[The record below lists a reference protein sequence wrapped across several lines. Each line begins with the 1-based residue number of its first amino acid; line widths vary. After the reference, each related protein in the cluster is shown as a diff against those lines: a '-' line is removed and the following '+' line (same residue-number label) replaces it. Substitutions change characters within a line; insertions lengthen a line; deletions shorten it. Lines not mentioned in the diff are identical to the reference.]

1 MEIRLYRLPQYIS
14 KNMLNKQLNNFTYI
28 KLDGEF
34 RDSVELSNPSIVVD
48 VSSTANITAVGGTQ
62 PDTELALFKQN
73 PHLYVNFV
81 RIPYLSRNY
90 YVTKITL
97 LRKNILSFEL
107 HVDVL
112 STFYSFIYYQKAFVS
127 RNKTNYNIE
136 LPDERRI
143 VKNEVATDI
152 INVID
157 VTSEYTA
164 KKLDF
169 ITDFKREG
177 GGPVAEYFYNIIAV
191 VHNTDV
197 TRQFIVDS
205 CENFT
210 PSNALKQQVGDNRL
224 PLVRTGSISLRNGM
238 NFILNVY
245 EAGQL
250 LDFIVNSDSTLASSV
265 GSIFAYP
272 IDFKASYR
280 DLPNEWDRMEKPFKI
295 RDVSILD
302 SVTHPVHMDVGG
314 GLMDSYLY
322 RVFEIPDVVSDFN
335 DLNPYATYELNIPYY
350 GYYKLDYNA
359 VRGHRLAIYYIINYT
374 DGSATVQI
382 YDITVD
388 SLIIS
393 LQTQLGYEIPKNM
406 SNITD
411 VRNRHDANNTSFG
424 FSLLG
429 SALAILGGIVT
440 SNPLAVAGGLIG
452 AGKSTGDYV
461 KNEKTNIFTTAV
473 NFNGSSSPIYSPQTL
488 FIRRTKHLIQY
499 PLNTDFLEQNGGVLN
514 QLVVLRNLQNT
525 GYTEVA
531 DIPNINFWGALT
543 SDLNSAPI
551 PTDTEITEIIS
562 MLKSGVIFN

>member
-1 MEIRLYRLPQYIS
+1 MIINFYI
-14 KNMLNKQLNNFTYI
+14 LRRERRNKINKALSTI
-28 KLDGEF
+28 SG
-34 RDSVELSNPSIVVD
+34 RDIHIVVD
-48 VSSTANITAVGGTQ
+48 GNLRDSINVSDIDIVIDISETSNIDAVAPNEESKEHLIRTFRNNPYGFNYVYI
-62 PDTELALFKQN
+62 PDLKR
-73 PHLYVNFV
+73 YYFV
-81 RIPYLSRNY
+81 KSIN
-90 YVTKITL
+90 L
-97 LRKNILSFEL
+97 LRKNILSFSL

-112 STFYSFIYYQKAFVS
+112 MYTAFITNQTGFVA
-127 RNKTNYNIE
+127 RNENEYNIE

-143 VKNEVATDI
+143 VKNEVSTDI
-152 INVID
+152 IEVID
-157 VTSEYTA
+157 VTSEYTE
-164 KKLDF
+164 KKLEF

-197 TRQFIVDS
+197 TRQFIIDS

-210 PSNALKQQVGDNRL
+210 PSNALKEQVGTNRL

-250 LDFIVNSDSTLASSV
+250 LDSIVNGDSTLASSV

-280 DLPNEWDRMEKPFKI
+280 DLPNEWDRMRKPFKI
-295 RDVSILD
+295 RNVSILD
-302 SVTHPVHMDVGG
+302 SVTHPVHMYVGG

-322 RVFEIPDVVSDFN
+322 RVFEIPDVVDDFN

-440 SNPLAVAGGLIG
+440 SNPVAVAGGVIG

-473 NFNGSSSPIYSPQTL
+473 NFNGSSSPVYSPQTL

-499 PLNTDFLEQNGGVLN
+499 QINADFLSESGGVLN
-514 QLVVLRNLQNT
+514 QLRKLNTLT
-525 GYTEVA
+525 GYTEIA
-531 DIPNINFWGALT
+531 DIPNILYPSSG
-543 SDLNSAPI
+543 DI
-551 PTDTEITEIIS
+551 PTDKEIEEIIS
-562 MLKSGVIFN
+562 ILKSGVIF

>member
-1 MEIRLYRLPQYIS
+1 MIINFYI
-14 KNMLNKQLNNFTYI
+14 LRRERRNKINKT
-28 KLDGEF
+28 
-34 RDSVELSNPSIVVD
+34 LSTIIGQDIHIVVD
-48 VSSTANITAVGGTQ
+48 GNLRDSINVSDIDIVIDISETSNIDAVAPNEESKKRLIQTFRNNPYGFNYVYI
-62 PDTELALFKQN
+62 PDLKR
-73 PHLYVNFV
+73 YYFV
-81 RIPYLSRNY
+81 KSIN
-90 YVTKITL
+90 L
-97 LRKNILSFEL
+97 LRKNILSFSL

-112 STFYSFIYYQKAFVS
+112 MYTTFITNQTGFVA
-127 RNKTNYNIE
+127 RNENEYNIE

-143 VKNEVATDI
+143 VKNEVSTDI
-152 INVID
+152 IEVID
-157 VTSEYTA
+157 VTSEYTE
-164 KKLDF
+164 KKLEF

-210 PSNALKQQVGDNRL
+210 PSNALKEQVGTNRL

-250 LDFIVNSDSTLASSV
+250 LDSIVNGDSTLASSV

-280 DLPNEWDRMEKPFKI
+280 DLPNEWHRMEKPFKI

-302 SVTHPVHMDVGG
+302 SVTHPVHMYVGG

-322 RVFEIPDVVSDFN
+322 RVFEIPDVVDDFN

-440 SNPLAVAGGLIG
+440 SNPVAVAGGVIG

-473 NFNGSSSPIYSPQTL
+473 NFNGSSSPVYSPQTL

-499 PLNTDFLEQNGGVLN
+499 QINADFLSESGGVLN
-514 QLVVLRNLQNT
+514 QLRKLNTLT
-525 GYTEVA
+525 GYTEIA
-531 DIPNINFWGALT
+531 DIPNILYPVSG
-543 SDLNSAPI
+543 DI
-551 PTDTEITEIIS
+551 PTDKEIEEIIS
-562 MLKSGVIFN
+562 ILKSGVIF

>member
-1 MEIRLYRLPQYIS
+1 
-14 KNMLNKQLNNFTYI
+14 MLNKQLNNFTYI

-302 SVTHPVHMDVGG
+302 SVTHPVHMYVGG

-440 SNPLAVAGGLIG
+440 SNPIAVAGGLIG

-543 SDLNSAPI
+543 SDVNSAPI

>member
-1 MEIRLYRLPQYIS
+1 MIINFYI
-14 KNMLNKQLNNFTYI
+14 LRRERRNKINKTLTTLGQDI
-28 KLDGEF
+28 H
-34 RDSVELSNPSIVVD
+34 IVVD
-48 VSSTANITAVGGTQ
+48 GNLRDSINVSDIDIVIDISETSNIDAVAPTEALKENLIQSFRNNPYGFNYVYI
-62 PDTELALFKQN
+62 PDLKR
-73 PHLYVNFV
+73 YYFV
-81 RIPYLSRNY
+81 KSIN
-90 YVTKITL
+90 L
-97 LRKNILSFEL
+97 LRKNILSFSL

-112 STFYSFIYYQKAFVS
+112 MYTTFITNQTGFVA
-127 RNKTNYNIE
+127 RNENEYNIE

-143 VKNEVATDI
+143 IKNEISTDI
-152 INVID
+152 IEVID

-169 ITDFKREG
+169 ITDFTRKG
-177 GGPVAEYFYNIIAV
+177 GGAVAEYFYNIIAV

-280 DLPNEWDRMEKPFKI
+280 DLPTEWDRMQKPFKI

-302 SVTHPVHMDVGG
+302 SITHPVHMCVGG

-322 RVFEIPDVVSDFN
+322 RVFEIPDVVDDFN

-440 SNPLAVAGGLIG
+440 SNPIAVAGGVIG

-461 KNEKTNIFTTAV
+461 KNEKTNIFTTTV
-473 NFNGSSSPIYSPQTL
+473 NFNGSSSPVYSPQTL

-499 PLNTDFLEQNGGVLN
+499 QINADFLSESGGVLN
-514 QLVVLRNLQNT
+514 QLRKLNTLT
-525 GYTEVA
+525 GYTEIA
-531 DIPNINFWGALT
+531 DIPNILYPPTG
-543 SDLNSAPI
+543 DI
-551 PTDTEITEIIS
+551 PTDKEIEEIIS
-562 MLKSGVIFN
+562 ILKSGVIF

>member
-1 MEIRLYRLPQYIS
+1 MIINFYI
-14 KNMLNKQLNNFTYI
+14 LRRERRNKINKT
-28 KLDGEF
+28 
-34 RDSVELSNPSIVVD
+34 LSTISGQDIHIVVD
-48 VSSTANITAVGGTQ
+48 GNLRDSINVSDIDIVIDISETSNIDAVAPNEESKERLIRTFRNNPYGFNYVYI
-62 PDTELALFKQN
+62 PDLKR
-73 PHLYVNFV
+73 YYFV
-81 RIPYLSRNY
+81 KSIN
-90 YVTKITL
+90 L
-97 LRKNILSFEL
+97 LRKNILSFSL

-112 STFYSFIYYQKAFVS
+112 MYTAFITNQTGFVA
-127 RNKTNYNIE
+127 RNENEYNIE

-143 VKNEVATDI
+143 VKNEVSTDI
-152 INVID
+152 IEVID
-157 VTSEYTA
+157 VTSEYTE
-164 KKLDF
+164 KKLEF

-210 PSNALKQQVGDNRL
+210 PSNALKEQVGTNRL

-250 LDFIVNSDSTLASSV
+250 LDSIVNGDSTLASSV

-280 DLPNEWDRMEKPFKI
+280 DLPNEWHRMEKPFKI

-302 SVTHPVHMDVGG
+302 SVTHPVHMYVGG

-322 RVFEIPDVVSDFN
+322 RVFEIPDVVDDFN

-440 SNPLAVAGGLIG
+440 SNPVAVAGGVIG
-452 AGKSTGDYV
+452 SGKSTGDYV

-473 NFNGSSSPIYSPQTL
+473 NFNGSSSPVYSPQTL

-499 PLNTDFLEQNGGVLN
+499 QINADFLSESGGVLN
-514 QLVVLRNLQNT
+514 QLRKLNTLT
-525 GYTEVA
+525 GYTEIA
-531 DIPNINFWGALT
+531 DIPNILYPVSG
-543 SDLNSAPI
+543 DI
-551 PTDTEITEIIS
+551 PTDKEIEEIIS
-562 MLKSGVIFN
+562 ILKSGVIF

>member
-1 MEIRLYRLPQYIS
+1 MIINFYVLRRERR
-14 KNMLNKQLNNFTYI
+14 NKINKT
-28 KLDGEF
+28 
-34 RDSVELSNPSIVVD
+34 LSTVSGQDIHIVVD
-48 VSSTANITAVGGTQ
+48 GNLRDSINVSDIDIVIDISETSNIDAVAPNEESKERLIQTFRNNPYGFNYVYI
-62 PDTELALFKQN
+62 PDLKR
-73 PHLYVNFV
+73 YYFV
-81 RIPYLSRNY
+81 KSIN
-90 YVTKITL
+90 L
-97 LRKNILSFEL
+97 LRKNILSFSL

-112 STFYSFIYYQKAFVS
+112 MYTAFITNQIGFVA
-127 RNKTNYNIE
+127 RNENEYNIE

-143 VKNEVATDI
+143 VKNEVSTDI
-152 INVID
+152 IEVID
-157 VTSEYTA
+157 VTSEYTE
-164 KKLDF
+164 KKLEF

-210 PSNALKQQVGDNRL
+210 PSNALKEQVGTNRL

-250 LDFIVNSDSTLASSV
+250 LDSIVNGDSTLASSV

-280 DLPNEWDRMEKPFKI
+280 DLPNEWHRMEKPFKI

-302 SVTHPVHMDVGG
+302 SVTHPVHMYVGG

-322 RVFEIPDVVSDFN
+322 RVFEIPDVVDDFN

-440 SNPLAVAGGLIG
+440 SNPVAVAGGVIG

-473 NFNGSSSPIYSPQTL
+473 NFNGSSSPVYSPQTL

-499 PLNTDFLEQNGGVLN
+499 QINADFLSESGGVLN
-514 QLVVLRNLQNT
+514 QLRKLNTLT
-525 GYTEVA
+525 GYTEIA
-531 DIPNINFWGALT
+531 DIPNILYPSTG
-543 SDLNSAPI
+543 DI
-551 PTDTEITEIIS
+551 PTDKEIEEIIS
-562 MLKSGVIFN
+562 ILKSGVIF

>member
-1 MEIRLYRLPQYIS
+1 MIINFYNLRRERR
-14 KNMLNKQLNNFTYI
+14 NKINKTLTTIGQDI
-28 KLDGEF
+28 H
-34 RDSVELSNPSIVVD
+34 IVVD
-48 VSSTANITAVGGTQ
+48 GNLRDSINVSDIDIVIDISETSNIDAVAPTEAIKESTIQLFRTNPYGFNYVYI
-62 PDTELALFKQN
+62 PDLKR
-73 PHLYVNFV
+73 YYFV
-81 RIPYLSRNY
+81 KSIN
-90 YVTKITL
+90 L
-97 LRKNILSFEL
+97 LRKNILFFSL

-112 STFYSFIYYQKAFVS
+112 MYTAFITNQTGFVA
-127 RNKTNYNIE
+127 RNENEYNIE

-143 VKNEVATDI
+143 VKNEVVSDI
-152 INVID
+152 VEVID
-157 VTSEYTA
+157 VTSQYTT
-164 KKLDF
+164 KKLEF
-169 ITDFKREG
+169 ITDFKRESG
-177 GGPVAEYFYNIIAV
+177 SSSVAEYYYNIIAV
-191 VHNTDV
+191 VHNTNV

-210 PSNALKQQVGDNRL
+210 PSNALQQQVGTNRL
-224 PLVRTGSISLRNGM
+224 PLVRTGSIALRNGM

-280 DLPNEWDRMEKPFKI
+280 DLPNEWDRMRKPFKI

-302 SVTHPVHMDVGG
+302 SITHPVHMYVGG

-322 RVFEIPDVVSDFN
+322 RVFDIPDVVSDFN

-411 VRNRHDANNTSFG
+411 VRNRHDANNMSFG

-452 AGKSTGDYV
+452 ACKSTGDYV
-461 KNEKTNIFTTAV
+461 KNEKTNILTTAV
-473 NFNGSSSPIYSPQTL
+473 NFNGSSSPVYSPQTL

-499 PLNTDFLEQNGGVLN
+499 QINADFLSESGGILN
-514 QLVVLRNLQNT
+514 QLRKLNTLT
-525 GYTEVA
+525 GYTEIA
-531 DIPNINFWGALT
+531 DIPNILYPQTG
-543 SDLNSAPI
+543 DI
-551 PTDTEITEIIS
+551 PTDKEIEEIIS
-562 MLKSGVIFN
+562 ILKSGVIF